1 MELTAE
7 RREQLLK
14 GYDSARSAAGEAPHW
29 SDVTNAP
36 RWVQDR
42 ILEIRVA
49 RADNKPV
56 PPPSRD
62 YVAAAEMRMQI
73 AAFNERH
80 KTPTVIP
87 RTRPA
92 AKKSSTVTLSSD
104 EARKL
109 AKEYGVSLQDV
120 VVARS
125 LEQTAGVPLEDTL
138 NHIKLRAVTARV
150 ERAQKLEDE
159 EDDDEWDS
167 DRHAREANRHRTLAR
182 KSSLDIAVKHYSCGD
197 AHQKAADDF
206 TYENSRK
213 ARKASRLAFP
223 ESVIS

>member
-1 MELTAE
+1 MESILGENRAKGWLALPDTAPSWVRSFVTEFRTAALAE
-7 RREQLLK
+7 RRMSPTFMRAFLQDAEQ
-14 GYDSARSAAGEAPHW
+14 RSAMRDQIERFNRTHAP
-29 SDVTNAP
+29 
-36 RWVQDR
+36 
-42 ILEIRVA
+42 I
-49 RADNKPV
+49 
-56 PPPSRD
+56 
-62 YVAAAEMRMQI
+62 
-73 AAFNERH
+73 
-80 KTPTVIP
+80 IP
-87 RTRPA
+87 RSRPA

-150 ERAQKLEDE
+150 ERAQELEDE

>member
-1 MELTAE
+1 MESILGENRTKGWLALPESAPSWVRQFVSEFRYAALAE
-7 RREQLLK
+7 RRMSPTFMRAFLQDAEQ
-14 GYDSARSAAGEAPHW
+14 RSAMREQIERFNRTHAP
-29 SDVTNAP
+29 
-36 RWVQDR
+36 
-42 ILEIRVA
+42 I
-49 RADNKPV
+49 
-56 PPPSRD
+56 
-62 YVAAAEMRMQI
+62 
-73 AAFNERH
+73 
-80 KTPTVIP
+80 IP
-87 RTRPA
+87 RHRPVT
-92 AKKSSTVTLSSD
+92 KKPSTVTLSSD

>member
-1 MELTAE
+1 MENILGENRTKGWLALPESAPSWVRQFVSEFRYAALAE
-7 RREQLLK
+7 RRMSPTFMRAFLQDAEQ
-14 GYDSARSAAGEAPHW
+14 RSAMREQIQRFNRTHAP
-29 SDVTNAP
+29 
-36 RWVQDR
+36 
-42 ILEIRVA
+42 I
-49 RADNKPV
+49 
-56 PPPSRD
+56 
-62 YVAAAEMRMQI
+62 
-73 AAFNERH
+73 
-80 KTPTVIP
+80 IP

-92 AKKSSTVTLSSD
+92 TKKSPTVTLSSD